1 MRIMRYD
8 VKSQGKDNCH
18 LNLWR
23 VNIMLQIFD
32 RVKEN
37 LSKIL
42 TFKEAP
48 NLTFLA
54 TIAIFGVLVCLYT
67 GKISSI
73 VVQTGAVIVEILGK

>member
-1 MRIMRYD
+1 MRYHIKNG
-8 VKSQGKDNCH
+8 VKISH
-18 LNLWR
+18 LAYAR
-23 VNIMLQIFD
+23 ISIMLKLFD

-37 LSKIL
+37 LSKIS

-54 TIAIFGVLVCLYT
+54 TIAIFGILVCLYT